1 MSRDDRY
8 KIRWDNL
15 SHSKMSF
22 TLFLNWGTYY
32 FIEGKRLTS
41 KFEREI
47 EKKTQ
52 TNNIPYNSAWI
63 DTIN

>member
-1 MSRDDRY
+1 MSRDERY
-8 KIRWDNL
+8 KIKWDNL
-15 SHSKMSF
+15 SHDKISLLLSF
-22 TLFLNWGTYY
+22 STGTYY
-32 FIEGKRLTS
+32 FIEWKRLTS

-52 TNNIPYNSAWI
+52 TNNIPYNSAWT